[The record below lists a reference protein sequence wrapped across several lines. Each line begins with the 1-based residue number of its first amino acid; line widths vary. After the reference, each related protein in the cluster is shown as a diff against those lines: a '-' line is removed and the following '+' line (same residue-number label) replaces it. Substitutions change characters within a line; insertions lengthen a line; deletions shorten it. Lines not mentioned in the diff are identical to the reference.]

1 MSGRTLAILFVVLL
15 LVAAAAILVNQRAP
29 APEPTPEIPPT
40 PERVQFLEG
49 ATIESVTRLDVRD
62 NLNDDF
68 ASFFRDGQG
77 LWYQTNPTATLVI
90 SQTMNSQVTGLLNMT
105 SQRTLGADE
114 NPLSAYGLDNP
125 AYTVVLAFQGEDGLV
140 TRALFLVGN
149 ETPAGTGYYLQKEGD
164 PRVYI
169 VPTFSLNSLISLLT
183 SPPVPTPTAATAPI
197 SGTAPVSGTTTLT
210 TTVPLTATLP
220 LTGTGTPAAP

>member
-77 LWYQTNPTATLVI
+77 LWYQTNPTSTLVI

-125 AYTVVLAFQGEDGLV
+125 AYTVVLALQGEDGQV
-140 TRALFLVGN
+140 TRVLFLVGN
-149 ETPAGTGYYLQKEGD
+149 ETPAGTGYYLQKKAT
-164 PRVYI
+164 PRLHRAHLQ
-169 VPTFSLNSLISLLT
+169 PEQ
-183 SPPVPTPTAATAPI
+183 PHQPVDHP
-197 SGTAPVSGTTTLT
+197 SGAHADRHCAHRRQRPGQRHHHPHHHR
-210 TTVPLTATLP
+210 PLTATLP
-220 LTGTGTPAAP
+220 